1 MRLRIDHGALVVR
14 NGFTHYPQALAERR
28 FFPGD
33 RNRPTRIIV
42 VDGSGSVSFDVLAW
56 LSEQGIP
63 LVQIDWRGKVVAVLG
78 QGYGFSSDRVAA
90 QLAAQRNGKALSIAG
105 SLIAAKIDNSIE
117 TLLQALPGSPAR
129 DLAVAKLRS
138 EAAGLARR
146 CPRSIR
152 ELLGVEG
159 RVAYAYFNA
168 WRSFPLRWKGI
179 GRRPIPEDWHCVGQR
194 QSLNTRKK
202 GRNRFASHPVNAM
215 LNYAYAVLEAQVRM
229 QIIAEGYDPNIGY
242 LHTSNSDR
250 PALVFDLMEPLRPI
264 VDRAVLQFV
273 QSHTFHPADFTIRSD
288 GVCRLNPE
296 MSAHVV
302 QSATAWKAAVLPSA
316 KSKT

>member
-14 NGFTHYPQALAERR
+14 NGFTHYPQAVAEQR

-33 RNRPTRIIV
+33 RNRPSRIIV

-63 LVQIDWRGKVVAVLG
+63 LIQIDWRGNVVAVLG
-78 QGYGFSSDRVAA
+78 TAYGFGAERVAA
-90 QLAAQRNGKALSIAG
+90 QLAARRSGKALSIAR
-105 SLIAAKIDNSIE
+105 SLIAAKIENSIE
-117 TLLQALPGSPAR
+117 TLLQALPGSRAR
-129 DLAVAKLRS
+129 DLAVSKLRT
-138 EAAGLARR
+138 EAADLARR

-152 ELLGVEG
+152 ELLGAEG

-168 WRSFPLRWKGI
+168 WRSLPLSWKGL
-179 GRRPIPEDWHCVGQR
+179 GRRPIPEDWHHVGQR

-242 LHTSNSDR
+242 LHTSNPDR
-250 PALVFDLMEPLRPI
+250 PALVFDLMEPLRPM

-273 QSHTFHPADFTIRSD
+273 QSHTFHPADFTIRTD

-296 MSAHVV
+296 MTAHVV
-302 QSATAWKAAVLPSA
+302 RIASRLEAAVLPLN
-316 KSKT
+316 

>member
-1 MRLRIDHGALVVR
+1 
-14 NGFTHYPQALAERR
+14 
-28 FFPGD
+28 
-33 RNRPTRIIV
+33 V

-63 LVQIDWRGKVVAVLG
+63 LVQIDWRGKVVSVLG
-78 QGYGFSSDRVAA
+78 AGYGFDAERVAG
-90 QLAAQRNGKALSIAG
+90 QLARQRSGKGLSITR

-117 TLLQALPGSPAR
+117 TLLRALPGSATR
-129 DLAVAKLRS
+129 DLAISKLRT
-138 EAAGLARR
+138 EAANLARR
-146 CPRSIR
+146 CPQTIR

-168 WRSFPLRWKGI
+168 WRSLPLRWKGI
-179 GRRPIPEDWHCVGQR
+179 GRHPVPVDWHCVGQR

-229 QIIAEGYDPNIGY
+229 EIVAEGYDPNIGY
-242 LHTSNSDR
+242 LHTSNLDR
-250 PALVFDLMEPLRPI
+250 PGLVFDLMEPLRPI

-296 MSAHVV
+296 MARLVV
-302 QSATAWKAAVLPSA
+302 RVAAAASVNAEICVVASYQQNETRRYIGNRGKVRKIA
-316 KSKT
+316 RDACH